1 MTASVGR
8 NITLTWGSDF
18 PPEGVAGVKEKALTL
33 SGEPIDISS
42 DDDFGMAFLAHGSR
56 SEAD

>member
-8 NITLTWGSDF
+8 NIILNWGAQ
-18 PPEGVAGVKEKALTL
+18 PIAGVKEKALTV

-42 DDDFGMAFLAHGSR
+42 DDDAGWRSLLDACPVRSR
-56 SEAD
+56 SS